1 MRLIYE
7 QLLRRITF
15 RRWDVFGARVV
26 LTRPEKAGLAVAAW
40 VRPHLSFLYRL
51 AG

>member
-1 MRLIYE
+1 M
-7 QLLRRITF
+7 F
-15 RRWDVFGARVV
+15 RHYDVFGPKIQ

-40 VRPHLSFLYRL
+40 VRPHLRVLYWL